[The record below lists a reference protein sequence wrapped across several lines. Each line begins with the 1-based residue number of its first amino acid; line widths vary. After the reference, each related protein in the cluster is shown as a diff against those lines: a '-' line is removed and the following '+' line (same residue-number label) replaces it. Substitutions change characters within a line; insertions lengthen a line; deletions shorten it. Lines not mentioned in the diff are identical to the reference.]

1 MEKLTDGL
9 KKVVLAGIGTV
20 AVTAEKSKEIID
32 EMAKRGQQTVEQGK
46 VLNQELKHNIK
57 ETVKKTVGGTE
68 EVPTQEALAAMLD
81 KMTPEQLAELKEKL
95 TAAEKA
101 KTAEKADGEAE
112 VAEEKGTEEAQ
123 AAEAE
128 EE

>member
-81 KMTPEQLAELKEKL
+81 KMTPEQIAELKEKL
-95 TAAEKA
+95 AAAEEAKAAEKA
-101 KTAEKADGEAE
+101 DKETET
-112 VAEEKGTEEAQ
+112 AEEK
-123 AAEAE
+123 EAE
-128 EE
+128 EAPTEEEA

>member
-81 KMTPEQLAELKEKL
+81 KMTPEQIAELKEKL
-95 TAAEKA
+95 AAAEEAKAAEKADKETETAAEK
-101 KTAEKADGEAE
+101 
-112 VAEEKGTEEAQ
+112 
-123 AAEAE
+123 EAE
-128 EE
+128 EAPTEEEA

>member
-81 KMTPEQLAELKEKL
+81 QMTPEQIAELKEKL
-95 TAAEKA
+95 AAAEEAKAAEKA
-101 KTAEKADGEAE
+101 DKETET
-112 VAEEKGTEEAQ
+112 AEEK
-123 AAEAE
+123 EAE
-128 EE
+128 EAPTEEEA

>member
-68 EVPTQEALAAMLD
+68 EVPTQEALVAMFD
-81 KMTPEQLAELKEKL
+81 KMTPEQIAELKEKL
-95 TAAEKA
+95 AAAEEAKA
-101 KTAEKADGEAE
+101 AEKADGETE
-112 VAEEKGTEEAQ
+112 TAEEK
-123 AAEAE
+123 EAE
-128 EE
+128 EAPTEEEA

>member
-81 KMTPEQLAELKEKL
+81 KMTPEQIAELKEKL
-95 TAAEKA
+95 AAVEEAKAAEKADKEAETAAEK
-101 KTAEKADGEAE
+101 
-112 VAEEKGTEEAQ
+112 
-123 AAEAE
+123 EAE
-128 EE
+128 EAPTEEEA

>member
-81 KMTPEQLAELKEKL
+81 QMTPEQIAELKEKL
-95 TAAEKA
+95 AAAEEAKAAEKA
-101 KTAEKADGEAE
+101 DKEAE
-112 VAEEKGTEEAQ
+112 TAEEKEAGEAPTEE
-123 AAEAE
+123 EA
-128 EE
+128 

>member
-46 VLNQELKHNIK
+46 VLNQELKHSIK

-81 KMTPEQLAELKEKL
+81 KMTPEQIAELKEKL
-95 TAAEKA
+95 AAAEEAKAAEKA
-101 KTAEKADGEAE
+101 DKETET
-112 VAEEKGTEEAQ
+112 AEEK
-123 AAEAE
+123 EAE
-128 EE
+128 EVPAEETAE

>member
-68 EVPTQEALAAMLD
+68 EVPTQEALAAMLN
-81 KMTPEQLAELKEKL
+81 KMTPEQIAELKEKL
-95 TAAEKA
+95 AAAEEAKAAEKA
-101 KTAEKADGEAE
+101 DEEAE
-112 VAEEKGTEEAQ
+112 TAEEK
-123 AAEAE
+123 EAE
-128 EE
+128 EAPAEETAEE

>member
-57 ETVKKTVGGTE
+57 ETVKKTVGGTT
-68 EVPTQEALAAMLD
+68 EVPSQEALAAMLD
-81 KMTPEQLAELKEKL
+81 QMTPEQIAELKEKL
-95 TAAEKA
+95 AAAEEAKA
-101 KTAEKADGEAE
+101 AEKADGEAE
-112 VAEEKGTEEAQ
+112 TAEEK
-123 AAEAE
+123 EAE
-128 EE
+128 EAPTEEEA

>member
-81 KMTPEQLAELKEKL
+81 KMTPEQIAELKEKL
-95 TAAEKA
+95 AAAEEAKAAEKA
-101 KTAEKADGEAE
+101 DEEAE
-112 VAEEKGTEEAQ
+112 TAEEK
-123 AAEAE
+123 EAE
-128 EE
+128 EVPAEETAE

>member
-81 KMTPEQLAELKEKL
+81 KMTPEQIAELKEKL
-95 TAAEKA
+95 AAAEEAKAAEKA
-101 KTAEKADGEAE
+101 DKEAE
-112 VAEEKGTEEAQ
+112 TAEEK
-123 AAEAE
+123 EAE
-128 EE
+128 EAPTEEEA

>member
-81 KMTPEQLAELKEKL
+81 KMTPEQIAELKEKL
-95 TAAEKA
+95 AAAEEAKA
-101 KTAEKADGEAE
+101 AEKADGETETAAE
-112 VAEEKGTEEAQ
+112 K
-123 AAEAE
+123 EAE
-128 EE
+128 EAPTEEEA

>member
-81 KMTPEQLAELKEKL
+81 QMTPEQIAELKEKL
-95 TAAEKA
+95 AAAEEAKAAEKA
-101 KTAEKADGEAE
+101 DKEAE
-112 VAEEKGTEEAQ
+112 TAEEK
-123 AAEAE
+123 EAE
-128 EE
+128 EAPTEEEA

>member
-81 KMTPEQLAELKEKL
+81 QMTPEQIAELKEKL
-95 TAAEKA
+95 AAAEEAKAAEKA
-101 KTAEKADGEAE
+101 DKEAE
-112 VAEEKGTEEAQ
+112 TAEEK
-123 AAEAE
+123 EAE
-128 EE
+128 EAPTEDEA

>member
-81 KMTPEQLAELKEKL
+81 KMTPEQIAELKEKL
-95 TAAEKA
+95 AAAEEAKAAEKA
-101 KTAEKADGEAE
+101 DKEAE
-112 VAEEKGTEEAQ
+112 TAEEKEAGEAPTEE
-123 AAEAE
+123 EA
-128 EE
+128 